1 MAFKK
6 NFVAAVKCHGKILKE
21 FEDQIILPFGSEF
34 SLLFNNLF
42 NRRAVVNVDI
52 DGGRAFTGL
61 VVGANS
67 IAELERFENKPNR
80 FKFIEKTEK
89 ISEFRGDRLADGV
102 VRIEFWFERE
112 RYEREKNWY
121 IGKTDKWPSD
131 WNVQYGNGIHFRSV
145 SLQSTDGITVPG
157 SKSDQTFST
166 TSFQREEPS
175 YVITFKLIGVDMTG
189 KEVLQ
194 PVTKKT
200 MIQCATCG
208 DKSLYG
214 TKFCSTCGTY
224 LG

>member
-1 MAFKK
+1 MAG
-6 NFVAAVKCHGKILKE
+6 VL
-21 FEDQIILPFGSEF
+21 
-34 SLLFNNLF
+34 
-42 NRRAVVNVDI
+42 
-52 DGGRAFTGL
+52 L
-61 VVGANS
+61 VVG
-67 IAELERFENKPNR
+67 E
-80 FKFIEKTEK
+80 
-89 ISEFRGDRLADGV
+89 
-102 VRIEFWFERE
+102 
-112 RYEREKNWY
+112 
-121 IGKTDKWPSD
+121 
-131 WNVQYGNGIHFRSV
+131 
-145 SLQSTDGITVPG
+145 
-157 SKSDQTFST
+157 QTFST